1 MWCCLLLFLVVGEE
15 GAGGP
20 EFKGAFCLSVAK
32 KIDVSQP
39 RKTLSGGEF
48 IRVSGSRKKIDK
60 NVG

>member
-1 MWCCLLLFLVVGEE
+1 MVLSVVVFWLLEKK
-15 GAGGP
+15 GADSP

-48 IRVSGSRKKIDK
+48 IRVSGSRKKMDK
-60 NVG
+60 SVG